1 MLELLLGPVTGLI
14 GSAVSGITSYF
25 ERQQEMEKMKL
36 AHSHELALFQKEAEL
51 RDREMSNEIALAEI
65 RADREALRGSYQEA
79 ASQVGETYRWVIAV
93 LKLTR
98 PTLTAM
104 LAIGA
109 ISLAAIHA
117 QDMDLI
123 DQVIYLAGVAI
134 GWWFG
139 DRRKTAK

>member
-14 GSAVSGITSYF
+14 GSAVSGITAYF
-25 ERQQEMEKMKL
+25 ERQQEMEKMTL
-36 AHSHELALFQKEAEL
+36 EHSHELMLFEKQSQL
-51 RDREMSNEIALAEI
+51 REKEMSNEIAQAEI
-65 RADREALRGSYQEA
+65 RADMEALRGSYQEA
-79 ASQVGETYRWVIAV
+79 SNQVGETYRWVIAV

-109 ISLAAIHA
+109 ISLAAIHH
-117 QDMDLI
+117 QEMDLI